1 MSNQPTQTSDEFI
14 LEAIDMMAESVPSCD
29 TPEKF
34 KRVLKEAL
42 ARYATSRVV
51 PGERM
56 SFDLTFTCDYD
67 PSLNIA
73 LNVTFDD
80 TPK

>member
-1 MSNQPTQTSDEFI
+1 MNDRTTESDELM

-67 PSLNIA
+67 PSLDIA